1 MSNAAAERLD
11 PERLIEQA
19 CELAGSDDF
28 GDDDGWRENLA
39 RLIDD
44 LVSEADLSPIG
55 VEVAAADVILP
66 LRNRLQITNWRRE
79 NPDVARQK
87 IERPIVIIGQPRT
100 GTTILYDLLAQ
111 DPALRHKMG
120 ARSAAVVEERF
131 SVREKVSSLSKLY
144 NEGAGT

>member
-1 MSNAAAERLD
+1 MSNTAAERLD
-11 PERLIEQA
+11 PDRLIEQA

-66 LRNRLQITNWRRE
+66 LRNRLQITNWRKE

-87 IERPIVIIGQPRT
+87 IKRPIVIIGQPRT
-100 GTTILYDLLAQ
+100 L
-111 DPALRHKMG
+111 PAL
-120 ARSAAVVEERF
+120 
-131 SVREKVSSLSKLY
+131 SSTY
-144 NEGAGT
+144 R